1 MWVMGPG
8 RIIFFYGMASDG
20 CAVLVVLWNDGIQS
34 CLPLIL
40 VFFLKFLKVC
50 RMFNVQITKQLY
62 FHFLVDKLDLG
73 IC

>member
-1 MWVMGPG
+1 M
-8 RIIFFYGMASDG
+8 IETF
-20 CAVLVVLWNDGIQS
+20 
-34 CLPLIL
+34 L